1 MSPATAAIVDYCR
14 ISYDKRGDAEGVE
27 TQHLENIESAEE
39 LGEEITATYVDNDLS
54 AFSGVERPDYQRLL
68 SDMAAGKVRLIIVR
82 HADRLHRDVEEVTQF
97 IKVARACK
105 VKLYSGMKGSFYN
118 LEKAAGRKELVADTL
133 SASYESDHRGE
144 RVSDARKR
152 QARNGAYGGG
162 VRPYGWGVDTGR
174 VRSVCVNPKA
184 PISERR
190 YEDRPVLDMTRH
202 REDEAAE
209 IRRWAKDLLAGVPTD
224 QVLRDMA
231 RRGVQTVS
239 QTDGR
244 TLKRHGKVIEAQ
256 GWTARTVKQI
266 LTHPR
271 TSGHAVY
278 QGKIIRRDAYPAI
291 IPEDT
296 RQALI
301 TLFADPSRKTSPG
314 NTPKWLGSLIVLCG
328 RCDDGTVASVRRNS
342 RGEPV
347 YRCRSKDHSL
357 PKAEELDAYLAR
369 VLIKRLSREDV
380 HDLLPVN
387 VDVDAAALREEI
399 VTLNQ
404 AKKNAARK
412 VTLRKWDEETA
423 DEAIATAMARIEE
436 IRQILRQVTSD
447 SPLAEFATSDDAQRT
462 WDGLSL
468 GRKREILK
476 LLVTVKV
483 IPPGRRRNVP
493 VEECVTI
500 SPNTPTPPQPGMPV
514 AA

>member
-1 MSPATAAIVDYCR
+1 MSPTTAAVVDYCR

-27 TQHLENIESAEE
+27 TQHLENVESAEE
-39 LGEEITATYVDNDLS
+39 LGEDITATYVDNDLS
-54 AFSGVERPDYQRLL
+54 AFSGVERPEYRRLL
-68 SDMAAGKVRLIIVR
+68 ADMAADTIRLIIMR

-97 IKVARACK
+97 IKIARAHK

-190 YEDRPVLDMTRH
+190 YEDRPVLDMTQH
-202 REDEAAE
+202 RPGEAAE
-209 IRRWAKDLLAGVPTD
+209 IQRWAKDLLAGVPTE
-224 QVLRDMA
+224 QLLRDMA
-231 RRGVQTVS
+231 KRRVKTAS
-239 QTDGR
+239 QSDGR
-244 TLKRHGKVIEAQ
+244 TLKRRGKVVEAR
-256 GWTARTVKQI
+256 GWTARTIKQI

-278 QGKIIRRDAYPAI
+278 DGRIIRRDAYRPI

-301 TLFADPSRKTSPG
+301 TLFSDPSRKTSPG

-328 RCDDGTVASVRRNS
+328 RCDDGTTATVRNNS
-342 RGEPV
+342 RGEPI
-347 YRCRSKDHSL
+347 YRCRSKGHCL
-357 PKAEELDAYLAR
+357 PKAEALDAYLER

-412 VTLRKWDEETA
+412 VTLGKWDEETA

-436 IRQILRQVTSD
+436 IRGILKQATSD
-447 SPLAEFATSDDAQRT
+447 SPLAEFAASDDAQRT

-476 LLVTVKV
+476 LLVTVKLL
-483 IPPGRRRNVP
+483 PTDRRRNVP
-493 VEECVTI
+493 VADCVLI
-500 SPNTPTPPQPGMPV
+500 DPNTPTPPQPGMPV